1 VKPTNPLVDPL
12 LTDFYEYSMAYAW
25 WLNGTHEEPA
35 VVDVHFRR
43 NPFDGGFTVFAGVE
57 EVLRLVCDYH
67 FTDDQ
72 IAVVRRFMPEDAQ
85 SGFFDWLKTVDCSR
99 VRIRSLRE
107 GSLAFPR
114 VPLFI
119 VEGPI
124 AVVQLLEAPIL
135 ALINYPSVVATSAA
149 RIRLAAGWDK
159 TLIEFGLRRAPGP
172 DGGISASR
180 YSYIGGFNS
189 TSNVKAAQLFPG
201 LRPSGTHAHSWVQS
215 YLGLGEVKRRDIT
228 GPDGRI
234 HDLVEL
240 SLQYREELGG
250 NHTNEGELASFIA
263 YARAYPRGFLALVD
277 TYDTL
282 KSGVPNFLSVALA
295 LNHVGYR
302 PVGIRIDSGD
312 LAFLSRRARQL
323 FREVSEQF
331 EVDFGKLT
339 IVASNDIDEQTL
351 LALGQQ
357 GHEIDSFG
365 IGTRLV
371 TAGGEA
377 LGGVYKLTVASG
389 VPRIKVSGDSAKI
402 TLPGK
407 KRAFRLYAGES
418 PLAVVDLLTLA
429 DEAAP
434 EPGQRVLCR
443 HPFDETKRLIVI
455 PSRVEELYEVI
466 WDGKPNLEIV
476 RPLNETR
483 QYVLDQLAGFRQDHL
498 RPVNPTPYKVSV
510 SAKLYDFLHSLMA
523 SEVPIAEIS

>member
-1 VKPTNPLVDPL
+1 MKPTNPLVDPL

-25 WLNGTHEEPA
+25 WLNGTHEQQA
-35 VVDVHFRR
+35 VVDVHFRK
-43 NPFDGGFTVFAGVE
+43 NPFAGEFTVYAGVE
-57 EVLRLVCDYH
+57 EVLRFVADYR
-67 FTDDQ
+67 FTDEQ
-72 IAVVRRFMPEDAQ
+72 IEVVRRFMPADVDP
-85 SGFFDWLKTVDCSR
+85 SFFQWLKAVDCSK

-124 AVVQLLEAPIL
+124 AVVQLLEAPLL
-135 ALINYPSVVATSAA
+135 ALVNYPSVVATGAA

-159 TLIEFGLRRAPGP
+159 TLMEFGLRRAPGP
-172 DGGISASR
+172 DGGVSASR

-189 TSNVKAAQLFPG
+189 TSNVKAAQLFEG
-201 LRPSGTHAHSWVQS
+201 LRVSGTHAHSWVQS
-215 YLGLGEVKRRDIT
+215 FLGLEDLKRRSIV
-228 GPDGRI
+228 GPDGRK

-240 SLQYREELGG
+240 VLRFREELG
-250 NHTNEGELASFIA
+250 HKRTNEGELAAFIA
-263 YARAYPRGFLALVD
+263 YAQAYPRGFLALVD

-282 KSGVPNFLSVALA
+282 RSGVPNFLSVALA
-295 LNHVGYR
+295 LQHIGYR

-312 LAFLSRRARQL
+312 LSFLSRRARQL
-323 FREVSEQF
+323 FRETGSRYGADF
-331 EVDFGKLT
+331 EKLT
-339 IVASNDIDEQTL
+339 IVVSNDIDEETL

-407 KRAFRLYAGES
+407 KRAFRLYAGD
-418 PLAVVDLLTLA
+418 PPTPVVDLLTLA
-429 DEAAP
+429 DEEAP
-434 EPGQRVLCR
+434 QPGDRVLCR

-455 PSRVEELYEVI
+455 PSRVEDLYEVI
-466 WDGKPNLEIV
+466 WDGEPNLRIV

-510 SAKLYDFLHSLMA
+510 SPRLYDFLHSLMA